1 MKQFGLFQ
9 AHTLREA
16 QIRVF
21 LSKEKLDLAES
32 SEIHI
37 QRKEAEE
44 KKKKHSNNNKFTRM
58 STTQ

>member
-9 AHTLREA
+9 AHILRGA

-21 LSKEKLDLAES
+21 LLKEKLDLAES

-37 QRKEAEE
+37 QRKEAG
-44 KKKKHSNNNKFTRM
+44 KKKKNSNNNKFTFM
-58 STTQ
+58 STT

>member
-37 QRKEAEE
+37 QIKEAEE

>member
-1 MKQFGLFQ
+1 MKQFGLFH

-44 KKKKHSNNNKFTRM
+44 KKKKT
-58 STTQ
+58 

>member
-9 AHTLREA
+9 AHILRGA

-21 LSKEKLDLAES
+21 LLKEKLDLAES

-37 QRKEAEE
+37 QRKEAG
-44 KKKKHSNNNKFTRM
+44 KKKKK
-58 STTQ
+58 Q